1 MPTEANGTNPVC
13 GPRRSARM
21 LLVRRR
27 TMFLCLNILEN
38 MGEHPCECGDEHCG
52 EQCEGLAAL
61 DLAVETLKRSGLA
74 VEANELLGLREKVMA
89 LVPRSKAARLETD
102 NEVLLEA

>member
-1 MPTEANGTNPVC
+1 M
-13 GPRRSARM
+13 
-21 LLVRRR
+21 
-27 TMFLCLNILEN
+27 
-38 MGEHPCECGDEHCG
+38 
-52 EQCEGLAAL
+52 
-61 DLAVETLKRSGLA
+61 KRSGLA